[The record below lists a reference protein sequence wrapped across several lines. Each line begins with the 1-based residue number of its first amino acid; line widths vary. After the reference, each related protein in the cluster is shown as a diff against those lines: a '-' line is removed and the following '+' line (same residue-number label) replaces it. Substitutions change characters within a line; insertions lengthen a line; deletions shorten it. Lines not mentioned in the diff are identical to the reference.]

1 MKYVKG
7 YGFLSFARNIS
18 ETYGKVL
25 LDTATKTGLDATKS
39 AFKKVAHKTAEG
51 TAEVIGNKIV
61 ERIVKPKHLLYE
73 NPRNFGKIVILMMM
87 MMMMMMMQNYF
98 CGIVDRRKAFSL
110 ISSRDHCQRFSTSR
124 ISDTP
129 QAGFE
134 LVQNLSSGLS

>member
-1 MKYVKG
+1 MD
-7 YGFLSFARNIS
+7 FCHLQEIS
-18 ETYGKVL
+18 DTYGKAL

-39 AFKKVAHKTAEG
+39 AFKKVAHKTAEA

-61 ERIVKPKHLLYE
+61 ERIVKPKHLLYA

-87 MMMMMMMQNYF
+87 MMMMMMMMKTCF

-134 LVQNLSSGLS
+134 LAQNLSSGLS